1 MGFPENISQ
10 GETAMQSPRCGSS
23 RQVTFGRTKR
33 SFVMTKVQL
42 ACLTKPATQSDMLPD
57 TFCTK
62 IIVGKR
68 IAKKWATQFFDKA
81 VCTNRSPESPM
92 CLGYLVGWF
101 TGQM

>member
-10 GETAMQSPRCGSS
+10 GETSDAIAPMRQQSASHLWQDETEFCNDKG
-23 RQVTFGRTKR
+23 TT
-33 SFVMTKVQL
+33 
-42 ACLTKPATQSDMLPD
+42 CLTKPATQSDMLPD